1 MTRVYTHSSH
11 LSLVVPGQKMPPR
24 PCDVHPHP
32 PSNTPQSPGVLILR
46 SVHIGGVNERGDVVD
61 LLSERKKN
69 LNDGIRL
76 TRFKEKKIP
85 FRSEV
90 SAEL

>member
-61 LLSERKKN
+61 LLSERKK
-69 LNDGIRL
+69 IRIESG
-76 TRFKEKKIP
+76 FKEIIP
-85 FRSEV
+85 FRCEV
-90 SAEL
+90 SAEF